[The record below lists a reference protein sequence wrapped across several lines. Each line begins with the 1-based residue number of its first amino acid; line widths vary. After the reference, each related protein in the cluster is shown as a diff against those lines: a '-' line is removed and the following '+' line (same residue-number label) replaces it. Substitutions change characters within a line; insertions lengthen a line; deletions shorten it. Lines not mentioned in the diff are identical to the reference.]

1 MRMHKSKRIND
12 VLEVVARLRG
22 PGGCPWDRKQTHR
35 SIWAHLLEEVYE
47 LLDAI
52 ESRHDELMIEEL
64 GDILLHVVFHCQL
77 ARERHAFDFDDVCA
91 RLVEKLVRRHPHV
104 FGRVKVAHVDEVLH
118 NWEKIKMREKKGK
131 PDERR
136 SVFDGLPWHL
146 PALMYAQKLIKKARR
161 AGIEV
166 GSGAA
171 HGNLGRRELAARLFE
186 LVAYAQA
193 RGWDAEGLLRSEARR
208 RETELRRAEPRNAPA
223 AQRRTASPGA
233 RKPKKAKNTK
243 P

>member
-1 MRMHKSKRIND
+1 MHKSKRINE
-12 VLEVVARLRG
+12 VLDVVARLRG

-52 ESRHDELMIEEL
+52 ESRHDELMLEEL

-77 ARERHAFDFDDVCA
+77 ARERGAFDFDDVCA
-91 RLVEKLVRRHPHV
+91 RLVKKLIRRHPHV
-104 FGRVKVAHVDEVLH
+104 FGGLKVAHVDEVLH
-118 NWEKIKMREKKGK
+118 NWEKIKIDEKKGK

-136 SVFDGLPWHL
+136 SVFDGLPRHL

-161 AGIEV
+161 AGLEV
-166 GSGAA
+166 SSGPTD
-171 HGNLGRRELAARLFE
+171 GPPGRRELASRLFE

-193 RGWDAEGLLRSEARR
+193 RGWDVEGLLRSEARR
-208 RETELRRAEPRNAPA
+208 RETELRRAELRTARA
-223 AQRRTASPGA
+223 AQHQAGRPGA
-233 RKPKKAKNTK
+233 RKPKKAAEKK